1 MKDEFELLNDDRA
14 SFFSGAPPAAW
25 ARGGA
30 NSPGSGSACASGT
43 GSSGASRQAAAQRA
57 CRHAAA
63 AARMHATGRDRVAH
77 RGSRGLAGGRR
88 RRATA
93 EREGFGERKARV
105 SKRYNWLH
113 GS

>member
-1 MKDEFELLNDDRA
+1 MTTERA
-14 SFFSGAPPAAW
+14 SSPARLPQRGRAAAQTAQAAAAPAQAAQ
-25 ARGGA
+25 AA
-30 NSPGSGSACASGT
+30 AA
-43 GSSGASRQAAAQRA
+43 QAAAQRA

-63 AARMHATGRDRVAH
+63 ARMHTTGRGRVAH

>member
-1 MKDEFELLNDDRA
+1 MKGEFELLNDDRA

-30 NSPGSGSACASGT
+30 SSPGSGSACASGT

-63 AARMHATGRDRVAH
+63 AARMHTTGRGRVAH

-105 SKRYNWLH
+105 SKRYN
-113 GS
+113 

>member
-1 MKDEFELLNDDRA
+1 MTTERA
-14 SFFSGAPPAAW
+14 SSPARLPQRGRAAAQTAQAAAAPAQAAQ
-25 ARGGA
+25 AA
-30 NSPGSGSACASGT
+30 AA
-43 GSSGASRQAAAQRA
+43 QAAAQRA

-63 AARMHATGRDRVAH
+63 AARMHTTGRGRVAH